1 MPCGKHLAR
10 PGQESDSLPSRPYWG
25 YEDIAIF
32 FALAALMN
40 TAVRLGARF
49 HVIAQ
54 SEITNPGVR
63 LQFIIVLI
71 LSLGLYLTLK
81 LRYHLPVVRALGWTA
96 PSMRYTIIA
105 LAAGILSAA
114 GVALYLR
121 ARHQTLPLGAN
132 MILLGSVLAPI
143 LEESLFRG
151 FLLPVLART
160 AGNVWAVIGTG
171 ILFALIHGPTNVGHW
186 LAFSAAGILYGWLR
200 VASGTTTA
208 AAILHGVYNLTLILL
223 SGASWG

>member
-1 MPCGKHLAR
+1 MRCGEYLAR
-10 PGQESDSLPSRPYWG
+10 PGQESDSLPLQPYWG

-40 TAVRLGARF
+40 TAVRLCARF

-71 LSLGLYLTLK
+71 LSLCLYLTLK

-105 LAAGILSAA
+105 LYSCA
-114 GVALYLR
+114 
-121 ARHQTLPLGAN
+121 
-132 MILLGSVLAPI
+132 
-143 LEESLFRG
+143 
-151 FLLPVLART
+151 
-160 AGNVWAVIGTG
+160 
-171 ILFALIHGPTNVGHW
+171 
-186 LAFSAAGILYGWLR
+186 
-200 VASGTTTA
+200 
-208 AAILHGVYNLTLILL
+208 
-223 SGASWG
+223 